1 MLFQRLLTAAIG
13 VPLIGLAV
21 WLGSYWLVVSV
32 AVIAV
37 LGTWEFHKLI
47 SSIVTTPPLAL
58 SVAIV
63 IGLILTSQWSDEYLL
78 IFVGIAVVTS
88 LTWHTLQKI
97 RTKIYRFH
105 FLGLAGPFYIGVP
118 LSLAILI
125 RDTVDGRDWL
135 LTALLIT
142 FSIDTAA
149 YSVGRLI
156 GKRKLAP
163 WISPGKT
170 WEGVVGALLAGEV
183 VAIGLTLILE
193 LPIDLWM
200 ASLFGILLVIAAILG
215 DLTESWLKRSAGAK
229 DSGTLIPGH
238 GGVLDRADSAIAT
251 LVITYFWVMWAV

>member
-1 MLFQRLLTAAIG
+1 MLFQRLLMAAIG
-13 VPLIGLAV
+13 VPLLGLVV
-21 WLGSYWLVVSV
+21 WLGSYWLLVSV

-47 SSIVTTPPLAL
+47 SSIVTTPPLTL
-58 SVAIV
+58 SVVIV

-88 LTWHTLQKI
+88 LTWQTLQKI
-97 RTKIYRFH
+97 HTKIYRFH

-238 GGVLDRADSAIAT
+238 GGVLDRTDSAIAT
-251 LVITYFWVMWAV
+251 LVITYFWVMWVL

>member
-13 VPLIGLAV
+13 VPLLGLVV
-21 WLGSYWLVVSV
+21 WLGSYWLLVSV
-32 AVIAV
+32 ALIAV
-37 LGTWEFHKLI
+37 LGTCEFHKLI
-47 SSIVTTPPLAL
+47 SPVVTTPPLSL

-63 IGLILTSQWSDEYLL
+63 IGLILSSQWSGEYLL
-78 IFVGIAVVTS
+78 VSVGIAVVTS
-88 LTWHTLQKI
+88 LTWHTLKNNHA
-97 RTKIYRFH
+97 KMGRFH
-105 FLGLAGPFYIGVP
+105 FLGVAGPFYIGVP

-135 LTALLIT
+135 LAALLIT

-149 YSVGRLI
+149 FSAGRLI

-170 WEGVVGALLAGEV
+170 WEGVVGALFAGV
-183 VAIGLTLILE
+183 AVAIGLTLILE

-200 ASLFGILLVIAAILG
+200 ASLFGFLLVVAAISG
-215 DLTESWLKRSAGAK
+215 DLIESWLKRTAGAK

-238 GGVLDRADSAIAT
+238 GGVLDRTDSAIAT
-251 LVITYFWVMWAV
+251 LIITFFWVMWVL